1 MAENDA
7 PHTEGGE
14 SGTAQ
19 PVGGTNDKGSYDKWF
34 GVGRSMEKAKEKGG
48 SY

>member
-1 MAENDA
+1 MPENDA

-14 SGTAQ
+14 SGTAS
-19 PVGGTNDKGSYDKWF
+19 GLDKDKYDKWF
-34 GVGRSMEKAKEKGG
+34 GVGRSMEAAKDQGK